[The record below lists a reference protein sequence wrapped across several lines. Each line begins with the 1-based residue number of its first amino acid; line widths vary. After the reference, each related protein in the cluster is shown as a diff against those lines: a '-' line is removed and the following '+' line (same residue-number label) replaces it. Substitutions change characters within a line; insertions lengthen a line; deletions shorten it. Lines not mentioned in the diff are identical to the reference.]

1 MEKKKKKK
9 SLAVMDYNIFAKLRR
24 FFINIFNKKQNY
36 YEEEFI
42 EQEEK
47 VEEETTKKTR
57 KLFNYDAEVDDIMP
71 ENIPE
76 KDIINEDVEYV
87 DNIADNSEKE
97 VKSKVSEEKEELERK
112 LMNYYASIKNSI

>member
-1 MEKKKKKK
+1 MEKNTNEK